1 MSTTFSDVVEQEG
14 ADFEQMLVQTESNI
28 KNKIDESTGTIVEEL
43 QNNRRAAT
51 MNLKLHSMDSKQRH
65 NEQMEKSS
73 SIEEKQD
80 LSLEKSDVLL
90 STVEKIAATINIMQG
105 DLDALNGTK
114 ASDNMKALQ
123 DKQYDVSAVPTEI
136 LTNDN
141 ASESNSALSSSAHKY
156 QPEKV
161 KFEDTATVST
171 ASTAVAS
178 NASSTPSFTLSSEDE
193 GKENDCNRN
202 TSRNNSVTVASSA
215 LQSKDFSTPSKEKN
229 KGSVNLSFGHKT
241 PSSSAQGGGRLGLG
255 ARPPLSSQRARE
267 AREKYV
273 SARKKRIDQEQD
285 KKKLREKG
293 RPLPKA

>member
-1 MSTTFSDVVEQEG
+1 MSTTFSDAVEQEG
-14 ADFEQMLVQTESNI
+14 ENFVQLLAQNESNI

-51 MNLKLHSMDSKQRH
+51 MNLKLHSMDCKQQH
-65 NEQMEKSS
+65 DEQMAKSS

-141 ASESNSALSSSAHKY
+141 ASESNSALSSSAPKY

-178 NASSTPSFTLSSEDE
+178 SNAPSTASFTLSSEDE
-193 GKENDCNRN
+193 GKENDCTRN
-202 TSRNNSVTVASSA
+202 TSRNKSVTVASSA

-241 PSSSAQGGGRLGLG
+241 PSSSAQGGRLGLG
-255 ARPPLSSQRARE
+255 ARPPLSSQRARD

-285 KKKLREKG
+285 EKKLREKG
-293 RPLPKA
+293 RLLPKA

>member
-1 MSTTFSDVVEQEG
+1 MGKFSDVVEQEG

-51 MNLKLHSMDSKQRH
+51 MNLKLHSMDCKQQH
-65 NEQMEKSS
+65 DEQMAKSS

-178 NASSTPSFTLSSEDE
+178 SNAPSTASFTLSSEDE
-193 GKENDCNRN
+193 GKENDCRN
-202 TSRNNSVTVASSA
+202 TSRNKSVTVASSA

-241 PSSSAQGGGRLGLG
+241 PSSAQGGRLGLG

-267 AREKYV
+267 ARVKYV

>member
-1 MSTTFSDVVEQEG
+1 MGKFSDVVEQEG
-14 ADFEQMLVQTESNI
+14 ADFEQMLAQTESNI
-28 KNKIDESTGTIVEEL
+28 KNKIDESTDTIVEEL

-51 MNLKLHSMDSKQRH
+51 MNLKLHSMDCKQQH
-65 NEQMEKSS
+65 DEQMAKSS

-178 NASSTPSFTLSSEDE
+178 SNAPSTASFTLSSEDE
-193 GKENDCNRN
+193 GKENDCRN
-202 TSRNNSVTVASSA
+202 TSRNKSVTVASSA

-241 PSSSAQGGGRLGLG
+241 PSSAQGGRLGLG

-267 AREKYV
+267 ARVKYV